1 MSFVQVVS
9 RFAAPVK
16 FNVSV
21 AVFEAA
27 AVFINYIHF
36 GNIEAYF
43 MGNGTR
49 FFF

>member
-1 MSFVQVVS
+1 MLFVQVVS

-43 MGNGTR
+43 MGSRTR
-49 FFF
+49 FF